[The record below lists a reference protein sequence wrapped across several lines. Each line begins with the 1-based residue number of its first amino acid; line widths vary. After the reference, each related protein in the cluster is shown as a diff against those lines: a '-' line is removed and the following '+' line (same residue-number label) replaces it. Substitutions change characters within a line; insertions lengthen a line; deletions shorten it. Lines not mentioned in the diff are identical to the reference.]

1 MKADAQ
7 ERQLLELQAL
17 RQQAWAL
24 FRQDKDALR
33 EDLEERGL
41 GERVSHRVAEKAQ
54 DAWLHAIDV
63 ASAHRGVVA
72 ATVVALVAWFLRGP
86 IARGVGALIGRGD
99 EPAPEETSGGRP
111 APEPASEP
119 RVDEREGE
127 WT

>member
-7 ERQLLELQAL
+7 ERQLLELHAL

-41 GERVSHRVAEKAQ
+41 GERVSHRVGEKAQ
-54 DAWLHAIDV
+54 DVWLHAIDV

-72 ATVVALVAWFLRGP
+72 ATVVAVVAWLLRGP
-86 IARGVGALIGRGD
+86 IARGVGALIGGGD
-99 EPAPEETSGGRP
+99 KSAPEESRDPRP

-119 RVDEREGE
+119 RVDEGEGE
-127 WT
+127 CT